1 VASSLWVNIRIRWHK
16 AIALLHGDLQALF
29 QTTLVCLGDNHLID
43 HHLDAVHLLT
53 IQLHPMED
61 LFQLAIDTDVQISFF
76 TYLLEKFLIVPLT
89 ITDQV
94 IDKMIV
100 SKADERRLKES
111 LKIAMKQGDGLVL
124 ILDAETNETFRY
136 PFLRICS
143 KSSL

>member
-1 VASSLWVNIRIRWHK
+1 MRSRLTVRQSSHRVHQATTIMANLVSLGIQYQHK

-43 HHLDAVHLLT
+43 HHLDAVHLIT

-89 ITDQV
+89 ITDQRSQEIRFFPV
-94 IDKMIV
+94 
-100 SKADERRLKES
+100 
-111 LKIAMKQGDGLVL
+111 VL
-124 ILDAETNETFRY
+124 IQDQ
-136 PFLRICS
+136 P
-143 KSSL
+143 

>member
-1 VASSLWVNIRIRWHK
+1 MRSRLTVRPSGHRVHQATTIMANLVSLGIQYQHK

-43 HHLDAVHLLT
+43 HYLDAVHLIT

-89 ITDQV
+89 ITDQRSQE
-94 IDKMIV
+94 IRFFPLYS
-100 SKADERRLKES
+100 SKISRK
-111 LKIAMKQGDGLVL
+111 
-124 ILDAETNETFRY
+124 T
-136 PFLRICS
+136 
-143 KSSL
+143 